1 MQDPAIGAGAKPS
14 GHARSAL
21 RPEVHSDARASQ
33 HVHEGIDAEPVEAT
47 PHEIVHARLAYAQ
60 DFRYP
65 SLGEPAARNPKLAD
79 VARRAKAARARRVR
93 R

>member
-33 HVHEGIDAEPVEAT
+33 HVIDAEPVEAT

-60 DFRYP
+60 DFRCP

-79 VARRAKAARARRVR
+79 VARRARAARARRVR